1 MTHAEARSLLALHAL
16 GILERP
22 ERAALRLHLAHC
34 GLCRAEL
41 TDLEATAA
49 GLARTVPPVQPSA
62 TTTARILAAVRRGD
76 PPGVAPGGASAGSRR
91 ARVRHA
97 FAWMGRVALVATVAG
112 LVVSH
117 WTLRA
122 RLDEAQGLIARG
134 YGLLRFLASPD
145 VRTVAFHSDR
155 FPEARAFVSYEQ
167 GSGRFVVFAFGVP
180 PAPSGQVYQ
189 LWAIDDAIRPAA
201 VFAPDARGGTLLR
214 HREPPRRSDTR
225 LFAITLEPAPGTPE
239 PTGTILFLAI
249 PPRQAGGKPPVPLA

>member
-1 MTHAEARSLLALHAL
+1 M
-16 GILERP
+16 
-22 ERAALRLHLAHC
+22 HLAHC
-34 GLCRAEL
+34 GACRDEL
-41 TDLEATAA
+41 ADLEATVA

-62 TTTARILAAVRRGD
+62 ATTQRILGATRRSYPHGPTAADAGAARRRRRVRR
-76 PPGVAPGGASAGSRR
+76 AL
-91 ARVRHA
+91 
-97 FAWMGRVALVATVAG
+97 AWVGRTALVATVAG

-155 FPEARAFVSYEQ
+155 FPEARAFVSYEE
-167 GSGRFVVFAFGVP
+167 GSGRFIVFAFGVP
-180 PAPSGQVYQ
+180 PAPSGLVYQ

-201 VFAPDARGGTLLR
+201 VFSPDARGGMLLR

-239 PTGTILFLAI
+239 PTGTMLFLAI
-249 PPRQAGGKPPVPLA
+249 PPRQATARPPAPLA